1 MQSAFLNQMGLG
13 SFDLGYMLIGMIIL
27 AVLFLIVFIL
37 LIVQIVKVSKLRKRL
52 DQFLLGNDGKSLEQ
66 KLIEVFD
73 NNKQLLE
80 TTEQHSRNI
89 RSLYKKL
96 ESTYQ
101 KMGLVKYDAFNQM
114 GGQLSFC
121 LALLDEN
128 NNGFLMNSV
137 HGAESCY
144 TYMKEIKNGENNLS
158 LSPEETEALAMAMR
172 G

>member
-1 MQSAFLNQMGLG
+1 
-13 SFDLGYMLIGMIIL
+13 
-27 AVLFLIVFIL
+27 
-37 LIVQIVKVSKLRKRL
+37 
-52 DQFLLGNDGKSLEQ
+52 
-66 KLIEVFD
+66 
-73 NNKQLLE
+73 
-80 TTEQHSRNI
+80 
-89 RSLYKKL
+89 
-96 ESTYQ
+96 
-101 KMGLVKYDAFNQM
+101 MGLVKYDAFNQM